1 METKIVTA
9 QDLAGVVSIIDVCS
23 QRGAFRGEE
32 LAGVGRLRETFLA
45 EIREQQGDAEA
56 PGAIDAPQVQEEP
69 VVETDSD
76 ESADSDE

>member
-9 QDLAGVVSIIDVCS
+9 QDIAGVVSIIDVCS

-45 EIREQQGDAEA
+45 EVQEQQGDVEA
-56 PGAIDAPQVQEEP
+56 PGAVATPQVDPEPSVEESS
-69 VVETDSD
+69 SD
-76 ESADSDE
+76 E

>member
-1 METKIVTA
+1 MEAKIVTA

-45 EIREQQGDAEA
+45 EIREQQEDVEA
-56 PGAIDAPQVQEEP
+56 PAAVDAPVVTDEP
-69 VVETDSD
+69 AVETDSD
-76 ESADSDE
+76 E

>member
-9 QDLAGVVSIIDVCS
+9 QDLAGVVSVIDVCS

-45 EIREQQGDAEA
+45 EIREQQVEVEA
-56 PGAIDAPQVQEEP
+56 ATAVETPQVSSGP
-69 VVETDSD
+69 AVETDSD
-76 ESADSDE
+76 E

>member
-1 METKIVTA
+1 MEAKIVPA

-45 EIREQQGDAEA
+45 EIREQQEDIPA
-56 PGAIDAPQVQEEP
+56 PAAVDTPVVNEEP
-69 VVETDSD
+69 AVDTDSD
-76 ESADSDE
+76 E

>member
-1 METKIVTA
+1 MEANIVTA

-45 EIREQQGDAEA
+45 EIREQQGDAPA
-56 PGAIDAPQVQEEP
+56 PAAVETPVVDEDAA
-69 VVETDSD
+69 VETDSA
-76 ESADSDE
+76 E

>member
-1 METKIVTA
+1 METKVVTV

-45 EIREQQGDAEA
+45 EVKEQQGDAPA
-56 PGAIDAPQVQEEP
+56 PAAVDAP
-69 VVETDSD
+69 VVETEEEDNSDS
-76 ESADSDE
+76 

>member
-9 QDLAGVVSIIDVCS
+9 QDLAGVVSVIDVCS

-45 EIREQQGDAEA
+45 EVQEQQGDAEA
-56 PGAIDAPQVQEEP
+56 PDAVDAPQVDPEPSVEES
-69 VVETDSD
+69 SD
-76 ESADSDE
+76 E

>member
-1 METKIVTA
+1 MEANIVTA

-45 EIREQQGDAEA
+45 EIREQQGDAPA
-56 PGAIDAPQVQEEP
+56 PAAVETP
-69 VVETDSD
+69 VVDEDVAVETDSD
-76 ESADSDE
+76 E